1 MREVR
6 DSNTAVSVSGE
17 VSERKG
23 ENNEERDQMKS
34 IYEERQNKDMMKLS
48 NKEKKKRR

>member
-6 DSNTAVSVSGE
+6 DSNTAVSVSE

-23 ENNEERDQMKS
+23 ENNEEQDQMKS